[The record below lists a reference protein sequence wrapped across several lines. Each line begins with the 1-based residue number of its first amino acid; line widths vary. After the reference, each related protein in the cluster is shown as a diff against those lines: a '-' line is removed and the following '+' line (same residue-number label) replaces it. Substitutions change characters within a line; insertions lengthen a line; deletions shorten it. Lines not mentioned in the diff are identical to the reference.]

1 MSATSNIESLTELY
15 EVIHDYE
22 DNDGY
27 DIYTYIGVFSN
38 KKKAMSAVK
47 SLKNTVYFSL
57 HPNGFMIQKV
67 RINARFW
74 IEGFDKY
81 WFK

>member
-47 SLKNTVYFSL
+47 SLKNTVYFFPPPKWLYDSKSQ
-57 HPNGFMIQKV
+57 N
-67 RINARFW
+67 
-74 IEGFDKY
+74 
-81 WFK
+81 